1 MMVTNNNRRY
11 VLLLF
16 TGLLF
21 IMATVSPLVALAE
34 EKPTEKD
41 FAKFRQTDTA
51 EIEAK
56 FAALAQK
63 TPDAAHIV
71 AVQAAA
77 EDIETIAAKAM
88 EAMDGVRA
96 RVVSDLMSNALG
108 TGAEAKKPRVI
119 PITHADEVRNLYT
132 KHYAVIRKAVAATE
146 GKSGEAVLARQYL
159 DAMLAAAQN
168 YIITHAG
175 ELNIICENFDLVAA
189 EWATLMP
196 LLRTEEAQ
204 WNKELITSMPE
215 WMQQMSSLRASEYIC
230 LATGRSQAAY
240 QIWRYQISADDVP
253 NVDVDNYL
261 ANLTRRS
268 NAYLGSKD
276 FLKGLAVIKA
286 IIILADAENKIDEA
300 VKTRFRLAEVYVM
313 YGHSQLAADEMKMV
327 VTNYPNHKEC
337 GHAAMMRIKLL
348 YQSKLFEKVLDEVP
362 AILEDKAIAD
372 CHPQILYMAWI
383 TNRQQ
388 GKHEAAKDVQNRFI
402 RDYPLSPLCA
412 DMYFASAMNSHTDGD
427 HDEAIRLLEMIT
439 EKYPNTSVAATCRQT
454 LSRIQKIQ
462 KQTFA
467 PSDSD

>member
-146 GKSGEAVLARQYL
+146 GKSAEALLARQYL
-159 DAMLAAAQN
+159 DATLAAAQN
-168 YIITHAG
+168 YI
-175 ELNIICENFDLVAA
+175 L
-189 EWATLMP
+189 
-196 LLRTEEAQ
+196 
-204 WNKELITSMPE
+204 
-215 WMQQMSSLRASEYIC
+215 
-230 LATGRSQAAY
+230 
-240 QIWRYQISADDVP
+240 
-253 NVDVDNYL
+253 
-261 ANLTRRS
+261 

-313 YGHSQLAADEMKMV
+313 YGHTQLAAEEMKSV
-327 VTNYPNHKEC
+327 ITNYPGHKEY
-337 GHAAMMRIKLL
+337 GKAVLMRIQLL
-348 YQSKLFEKVLDEVP
+348 NESRLYDR
-362 AILEDKAIAD
+362 ILEEIPDILADKAAAD
-372 CHPQILYMAWI
+372 YMPQIIYIAWR
-383 TNRQQ
+383 TNCRQAKQ
-388 GKHEAAKDVQNRFI
+388 EAADDLQARFM
-402 RDYPLSPLCA
+402 RDYPGHPLCA
-412 DMYFASAMNSHTDGD
+412 EMHYAAAMHLL
-427 HDEAIRLLEMIT
+427 AIGEYANAVQLLEMIS
-439 EKYPNTSVAATCRQT
+439 EKYPKTSVAAQSRNT
-454 LSRIQKIQ
+454 LSRIKETQQRVSESASIK
-462 KQTFA
+462 
-467 PSDSD
+467 PGGV